1 MPFIFTIFAILFI
14 VIGAR
19 GQSSTAIALLK
30 SEFTGPNSFIQFLIA
45 ILVVGF
51 LGYLKPLKLISD
63 GFLLLILISMF
74 LANKGGFFAQF
85 ENALQNTPATTTSN
99 TSASSGST
107 TGTSSLLNSL
117 LGTPST
123 TVTQTP
129 TTSNTNSGVSPIASV
144 QQTLLTPYAPTYDTT
159 STTSN

>member
-51 LGYLKPLKLISD
+51 LGYIKPLKLVSD

-99 TSASSGST
+99 TSASTPPAQQFTVNPSATAASPMT
-107 TGTSSLLNSL
+107 QYQQFQLN
-117 LGTPST
+117 T
-123 TVTQTP
+123 TP
-129 TTSNTNSGVSPIASV
+129 TLPA
-144 QQTLLTPYAPTYDTT
+144 Q
-159 STTSN
+159 